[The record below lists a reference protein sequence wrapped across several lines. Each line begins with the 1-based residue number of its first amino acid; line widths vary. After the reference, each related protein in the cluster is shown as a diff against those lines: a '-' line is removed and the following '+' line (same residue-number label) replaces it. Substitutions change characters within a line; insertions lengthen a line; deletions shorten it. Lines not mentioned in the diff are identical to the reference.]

1 VSRHIQ
7 NILAA
12 AQIARGFLC
21 VAAPSVLFS
30 PGVADSGP
38 EGCAAM
44 RALSLI
50 IGVQAVLC
58 GGVVATTSF
67 SSATFIFFA
76 VLVCPLLAVD
86 YYFYVSLPIFTEV
99 ILVDF
104 ALNIVVLGLCYWGY
118 MRAAGREGVVR

>member
-12 AQIARGFLC
+12 VQIARGFLC
-21 VAAPSVLFS
+21 VAAPSVLFA

-38 EGCAAM
+38 EGYAAM
-44 RALSLI
+44 RALSLM

-67 SSATFIFFA
+67 TSATFAFFA
-76 VLVCPLLAVD
+76 ALVCPLLAVD

-118 MRAAGREGVVR
+118 MRAAGREGAVR